1 MCVMYVSAY
10 PCGGFCFVFIMAV
23 RTYQPKGD
31 LGTGILLVFFASC
44 IQCGTPAVISGIWA
58 ARTYET
64 IWAVKMAGWDWQETK
79 KFGSPY
85 AEPSWNKKCSL
96 DQLSRVFQYSK
107 SGCPIMYQFLHTVYL
122 LRSSPGE
129 DSVRRSMSIQEA
141 KPALRVPR

>member
-64 IWAVKMAGWDWQETK
+64 IWAVKMAG
-79 KFGSPY
+79 
-85 AEPSWNKKCSL
+85 
-96 DQLSRVFQYSK
+96 
-107 SGCPIMYQFLHTVYL
+107 
-122 LRSSPGE
+122 
-129 DSVRRSMSIQEA
+129 
-141 KPALRVPR
+141 